1 MPPDTKKDLFLLS
14 SSLLKGKKEEE
25 IEVSDVNTHTIF
37 GH

>member
-1 MPPDTKKDLFLLS
+1 MPPDTKKDLFFLS
-14 SSLLKGKKEEE
+14 PSLLMGKKGDE